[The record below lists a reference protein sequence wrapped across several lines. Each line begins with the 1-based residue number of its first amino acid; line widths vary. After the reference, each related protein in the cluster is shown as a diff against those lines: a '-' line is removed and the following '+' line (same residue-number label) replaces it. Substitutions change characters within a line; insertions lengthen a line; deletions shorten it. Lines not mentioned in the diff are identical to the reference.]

1 MPLAAPNLLLKDS
14 FPVRQPPQTQ
24 SVFKKYVSARQQA
37 VEMQRLLSA
46 DAKKL
51 KDPVKRAVVAR
62 AWCDLNEEVRK
73 LAMKP
78 LPRPIDTIKY
88 PAGRAPRQRGSSAS
102 QAAPV
107 EPTEPETGAKTP
119 I

>member
-1 MPLAAPNLLLKDS
+1 MRA
-14 FPVRQPPQTQ
+14 FI
-24 SVFKKYVSARQQA
+24 AR
-37 VEMQRLLSA
+37 S
-46 DAKKL
+46 
-51 KDPVKRAVVAR
+51 
-62 AWCDLNEEVRK
+62 WCDVNEERRK

-88 PAGRAPRQRGSSAS
+88 PAGRAPRQRGSRAS